1 MISSPNHGV
10 IGVPSPI
17 FVDQR
22 IEDCALL
29 HILGALEFIKSSLRS
44 IGLLFT

>member
-29 HILGALEFIKSSLRS
+29 DMFGALKFIKSSLRL
-44 IGLLFT
+44 IELLFT